1 MTQYPSPPLM
11 LHSPYWGEL
20 PWLLPS
26 CLSAFSTS
34 TETSQQRFG
43 PLTPKLFLAHR
54 KSALG
59 AYWIIVQLSK
69 SSLPSELHVTSYSV
83 WMSPRHFKLSPIHAE
98 LTMYIGTC
106 FSSKTLQLISLTN
119 QSELFE
125 QGLPN
130 SSDLQN
136 TSYVQDIE
144 LLYVPHERTL
154 TIWDQ
159 YNV

>member
-1 MTQYPSPPLM
+1 
-11 LHSPYWGEL
+11 
-20 PWLLPS
+20 
-26 CLSAFSTS
+26 
-34 TETSQQRFG
+34 
-43 PLTPKLFLAHR
+43 
-54 KSALG
+54 
-59 AYWIIVQLSK
+59 
-69 SSLPSELHVTSYSV
+69 
-83 WMSPRHFKLSPIHAE
+83 
-98 LTMYIGTC
+98 MYIGTC
-106 FSSKTLQLISLTN
+106 FSSKTLQLIPLTN